1 MIRRVWR
8 PAVAA
13 AVGVCAFVGMA
24 APAPAAPQPPQAR
37 AAASGYLNLH
47 QCMYYSS
54 SATNHFSTVVP
65 SSDGRFAAGTN
76 VSGTAD
82 SQVSCGAGDGNYQ
95 VVPILSGVK
104 ALNLASGRYVNIHQ
118 CVYYSS
124 SATNH
129 FTTVVPSSDGRFAA
143 GTNVSNTADS
153 QVSCGAGDGNYQ
165 LVPILSG
172 VKALDLTSGRYVNLH
187 QCMYYS
193 SSASNH
199 FSTVVPS
206 SDGRFA
212 AGTNVSNTADSQV
225 TCGAGD
231 GNYQL
236 VPILSGVKAL
246 AVT

>member
-1 MIRRVWR
+1 MMRSLIRRAWR

-13 AVGVCAFVGMA
+13 ALGVCAFAGTT
-24 APAPAAPQPPQAR
+24 APAPAAPAG

-54 SATNHFSTVVP
+54 SASNHFSTVVP

-82 SQVSCGAGDGNYQ
+82 SQVSCGSGDGNYQ
-95 VVPILSGVK
+95 LVPILSGVK
-104 ALNLASGRYVNIHQ
+104 PLNLASGRYLNIHQ

-153 QVSCGAGDGNYQ
+153 QVSCG
-165 LVPILSG
+165 S
-172 VKALDLTSGRYVNLH
+172 
-187 QCMYYS
+187 
-193 SSASNH
+193 
-199 FSTVVPS
+199 
-206 SDGRFA
+206 
-212 AGTNVSNTADSQV
+212 
-225 TCGAGD
+225 
-231 GNYQL
+231 
-236 VPILSGVKAL
+236 
-246 AVT
+246 